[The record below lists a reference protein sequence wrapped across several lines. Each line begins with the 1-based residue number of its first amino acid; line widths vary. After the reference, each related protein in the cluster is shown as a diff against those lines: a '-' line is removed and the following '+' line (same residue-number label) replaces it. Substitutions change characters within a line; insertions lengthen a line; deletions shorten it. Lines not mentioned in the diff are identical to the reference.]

1 MMDKI
6 TIWGQTINL
15 FLGTRR
21 VAIFDYD
28 GTLSDGSK
36 RLHLLP
42 TKDLHLTKSWSKF
55 NRAAKHDDPIK
66 STIEVMNSLHQAGV
80 WVIILTGRSDE
91 VRYESELWLQRHGA
105 RYDYL
110 IMRPHTDNR
119 KDTVMK
125 EEAVRAIGIENIL
138 AAFDDSPQIIPL
150 FRSLGITT
158 YAVVDY
164 GDNVH
169 NHLKSHGV
177 EK

>member
-1 MMDKI
+1 MDKI

-15 FLGTRR
+15 FLGPRR
-21 VAIFDYD
+21 VAIFDFD
-28 GTLSDGSK
+28 GTLSDGSG

-42 TKDLHLTKSWSKF
+42 TKDLHLTESWSEF
-55 NRAAKHDDPIK
+55 NRAAIFDNPIQ
-66 STIEVMNSLHQAGV
+66 STIDVMNSMFAAGYH
-80 WVIILTGRSDE
+80 VIILTGRSDE
-91 VRYESELWLQRHGA
+91 VRYASELWLKHHGA

-110 IMRPHTDNR
+110 IMRPRTDNR

-138 AAFDDSPQIIPL
+138 AAWDDSVNIIKK

-169 NHLKSHGV
+169 SHLKSHGV
-177 EK
+177 DE

>member
-1 MMDKI
+1 MDKV

-15 FLGTRR
+15 FLGKRR
-21 VAIFDYD
+21 VAIFDFD

-42 TKDLHLTKSWSKF
+42 TKDLHLTESWSEF
-55 NRAAKHDDPIK
+55 NRAAIFDDPIQ
-66 STIEVMNSLHQAGV
+66 STIEVMNSLFAAGYH
-80 WVIILTGRSDE
+80 VIILTGRSDE
-91 VRYESELWLQRHGA
+91 VRHESKLWLKRYGS

-138 AAFDDSPQIIPL
+138 AAWDDSVNIIKK
-150 FRSLGITT
+150 FRELGITT

-177 EK
+177 DE

>member
-1 MMDKI
+1 MDKI
-6 TIWGQTINL
+6 TIWGQTVNL

-21 VAIFDYD
+21 VAIFDFD

-42 TKDLHLTKSWSKF
+42 TKDLHLTESWSEF
-55 NRAAKHDDPIK
+55 NRAAKYDDPIQ

-105 RYDYL
+105 QYDYL

-125 EEAVRAIGIENIL
+125 EEAMRAIGIENIL
-138 AAFDDSPQIIPL
+138 AAWDDSPQIIPL

-177 EK
+177 DE

>member
-1 MMDKI
+1 MDKI

-21 VAIFDYD
+21 VAIFDFD

-42 TKDLHLTKSWSKF
+42 TKDLHLTESWSEF
-55 NRAAKHDDPIK
+55 NRAAIFDDPIK
-66 STIEVMNSLHQAGV
+66 STIEVMNSLHHAGV

-105 RYDYL
+105 RYDYM

-125 EEAVRAIGIENIL
+125 EEAVRAIGIENIM
-138 AAFDDSPQIIPL
+138 AAWDDSPQIIPL

-169 NHLKSHGV
+169 DHLKSHGV